1 MKKCLVNPQFESLRS
16 YLVDI
21 PKLMLQGGKT
31 LYHKRNLIKE
41 LVAPNGMHINVKRYQ
56 QPFFL
61 NNLIYSTSIR
71 KPKGL
76 RAFEYPFILAEKGI
90 STPESVAY
98 IEERHWGLLKYC
110 YFISVQA
117 QGYNTIYWLGN
128 ATPEACEDMAPALAA
143 FTAYM
148 HEKGVLHKDFSPGNI
163 LYKVENGKYDFTIVD
178 INRMYFGQVDMKT
191 GCRNFSR
198 LWGPKQFIIQ
208 TVREY
213 ARIRGFNP
221 DECERLAL
229 QYRAEFWKR
238 YQKKHPV
245 EFNLEL

>member
-1 MKKCLVNPQFESLRS
+1 
-16 YLVDI
+16 
-21 PKLMLQGGKT
+21 
-31 LYHKRNLIKE
+31 
-41 LVAPNGMHINVKRYQ
+41 
-56 QPFFL
+56 
-61 NNLIYSTSIR
+61 
-71 KPKGL
+71 
-76 RAFEYPFILAEKGI
+76 
-90 STPESVAY
+90 
-98 IEERHWGLLKYC
+98 
-110 YFISVQA
+110 
-117 QGYNTIYWLGN
+117 
-128 ATPEACEDMAPALAA
+128 MAPALAA